1 MDQMKD
7 SFANLSSP
15 LPEEAIGPGA
25 KWEVRMPLKSQGMSI
40 DQTTTYELVSLKD
53 DRLNTRVTI
62 NQTASKQKVQ
72 SPAMPDMKLDL
83 LKMTGTG
90 TGEVSLNLG
99 QILPFSGALT
109 SHTDLEMGMGAGAQ
123 QQIMGMK
130 MDIDLHLE
138 GK

>member
-1 MDQMKD
+1 
-7 SFANLSSP
+7 
-15 LPEEAIGPGA
+15 
-25 KWEVRMPLKSQGMSI
+25 
-40 DQTTTYELVSLKD
+40 
-53 DRLNTRVTI
+53 LNTRVTI